1 MTLFHVGFIP
11 FTIWDLLDVLLVGA
25 LYYQLLRLV
34 RGTRA
39 SAMITGLVL
48 LLVLSFLVRIFN
60 LSVMSVIFQNF
71 AAIWVIALIIIFHPE
86 LRRFLIQL
94 GQTNIFRR
102 FFNISEADPIEEV
115 AAAAEELAR
124 RQYGGLIV
132 ICREVGLKMITETGI
147 RIDAAVK
154 APLLVSLFFPRTPL
168 HDGAVIIE
176 RNRIV
181 AAKCTLP
188 ISSNP
193 QFETICGTRH
203 RAGLG
208 VSEESDAVTVI
219 VSEETGHITLAL
231 AGDFV
236 PVSDGEQLR
245 TYLTALL
252 LEAGDITPTLRVQQA

>member
-11 FTIWDLLDVLLVGA
+11 FTIWDMLDVLLVGT

-39 SAMITGLVL
+39 SAMIMGLVL
-48 LLVLSFLVRIFN
+48 LLLISFLVRILN
-60 LSVMSVIFQNF
+60 LSIMSVIFQNF
-71 AAIWVIALIIIFHPE
+71 ATIWVIALIIIFHPE

-94 GQTNIFRR
+94 GQTNIFRHL
-102 FFNISEADPIEEV
+102 FNISEAAPIEEIV
-115 AAAAEELAR
+115 NAAEELSR
-124 RQYGGLIV
+124 RQYGGLFV
-132 ICREVGLKMITETGI
+132 IIREVGLKMITETGI
-147 RIDAAVK
+147 TIDASVK

-193 QFETICGTRH
+193 HYETVLGTRH
-203 RAGLG
+203 RAALG
-208 VSEESDAVTVI
+208 MSEESDAVTVI
-219 VSEETGHITLAL
+219 ISEETGRISLAL
-231 AGDFV
+231 AGEFIAVADGV
-236 PVSDGEQLR
+236 QLQEYLTVLLTGDGELIP
-245 TYLTALL
+245 TAQ
-252 LEAGDITPTLRVQQA
+252 VQQA